1 MRVASRLEAAT
12 VVGRVLREGAWSNI
26 AGRSASEPRVVQAL
40 VLGTLRAL
48 VRIDRVIA
56 LGSRRPLEEISP
68 PLLDL
73 LRVVVFELIGVT
85 IQPIPLVVDTGVTAA
100 SHIDP
105 RYRGF
110 ANAVLRRAAEHGSW
124 PPPYTPSE
132 RGIPGWLEESVGQAF
147 AAAGGDPD
155 GLWAAS
161 DENAAVGLRSAEPVD
176 GAVPVAG
183 IPGAHLWRQ
192 GPPPAGV
199 PIQDPASV
207 AVGNLVGAR
216 SGLRLLDLA
225 AAPGGKAAHLLDQV
239 GPGGRV
245 VAVDHHLRRAAT
257 GRRRVPGAGWVVA
270 DGRRAPF
277 GAGSFDRVLLDA
289 PCSGLGTLRRHP
301 EIRHRITR
309 EGVLR
314 LAGVQKELLEAAL
327 SLAAPGGRVVYSV
340 CTITPE
346 ETQAVVAGK
355 GARPP
360 EGLPGRRF
368 GDGWL
373 MTPDAGPL
381 DGMFVA
387 LIDL

>member
-1 MRVASRLEAAT
+1 
-12 VVGRVLREGAWSNI
+12 
-26 AGRSASEPRVVQAL
+26 
-40 VLGTLRAL
+40 
-48 VRIDRVIA
+48 
-56 LGSRRPLEEISP
+56 
-68 PLLDL
+68 
-73 LRVVVFELIGVT
+73 
-85 IQPIPLVVDTGVTAA
+85 
-100 SHIDP
+100 
-105 RYRGF
+105 
-110 ANAVLRRAAEHGSW
+110 
-124 PPPYTPSE
+124 
-132 RGIPGWLEESVGQAF
+132 
-147 AAAGGDPD
+147 
-155 GLWAAS
+155 
-161 DENAAVGLRSAEPVD
+161 
-176 GAVPVAG
+176 
-183 IPGAHLWRQ
+183 
-192 GPPPAGV
+192 
-199 PIQDPASV
+199 
-207 AVGNLVGAR
+207 
-216 SGLRLLDLA
+216 
-225 AAPGGKAAHLLDQV
+225 
-239 GPGGRV
+239 
-245 VAVDHHLRRAAT
+245 
-257 GRRRVPGAGWVVA
+257 VVA

-387 LIDL
+387 VIDL